1 MNPANH
7 TKMLGA
13 TKLYPLLP
21 LTQIMVALRFW
32 KWQIRIIAIIMV
44 TTECCESHH
53 CDHHGDV
60 RVTVTVSVIVKAA
73 SC

>member
-1 MNPANH
+1 
-7 TKMLGA
+7 
-13 TKLYPLLP
+13 
-21 LTQIMVALRFW
+21 
-32 KWQIRIIAIIMV
+32 MV